1 MNKIKQIII
10 GILYHFE
17 IKHRDKIINYLKN
30 MGSLKTIVD
39 VGSHYGEFIARF
51 ISLAPDKIY
60 SFEPNK
66 ISYDILKKNF
76 SSEIIN
82 IYNFGVGD
90 ENETKLLSL
99 KRNSLMDSFLE
110 EKKTIIFYLKK
121 IIFGSDI
128 HHKNNQTIEIK
139 KLDSLIVDL
148 NIKNIDLL
156 KIDVEGYELFVL
168 NGAKKTLTITKYI
181 LIEIHDFNQYQGYK
195 SNDIIN
201 KLRMSGFKK
210 IKSFRFIT
218 GTYRDVLFA
227 NENL

>member
-128 HHKNNQTIEIK
+128 HYKNNQTIEIK